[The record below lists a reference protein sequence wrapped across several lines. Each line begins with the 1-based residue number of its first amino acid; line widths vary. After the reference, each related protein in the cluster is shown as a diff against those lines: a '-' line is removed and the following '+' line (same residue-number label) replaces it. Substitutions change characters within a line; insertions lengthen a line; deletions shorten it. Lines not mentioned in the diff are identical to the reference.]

1 MKSLLLGT
9 CLMVGLTQFAVAGGN
24 SSIVE
29 IDKIS
34 DIKIEAQKITI
45 KGSAVIKRRIMST
58 AEKADSTVFG
68 QPAQW
73 FHAKVRTAVFEVVPY
88 FTPEIH
94 GVPTGGHSKADLK
107 RMSDKWWVDTHAG
120 ATKIKKGDAIT
131 IGYQGDQTTINGVVV
146 TKVVGYG
153 SIRIKTP

>member
-1 MKSLLLGT
+1 MFILSQLA
-9 CLMVGLTQFAVAGGN
+9 QAGGN

-29 IDKIS
+29 IDKVTE
-34 DIKIEAQKITI
+34 IKIEARKIII
-45 KGSAVIKRRIMST
+45 KGGAVIKRRIMST
-58 AEKADSTVFG
+58 AEKADSKVFG

-73 FHAKVRTAVFEVVPY
+73 FHAKVREAVFEVVPY

-94 GVPTGGHSKADLK
+94 GVPTGGHSKAELK
-107 RMSDKWWVDTHAG
+107 RMSDKWWADTHAG
-120 ATKIKKGDAIT
+120 AMKIKKGDALT

-153 SIRIKTP
+153 SIQIKTP